1 MVARRR
7 KPAARTAPDASGRVP
22 RDALGFYGY
31 RVRDV
36 MTRPVVAVEATA
48 SLTEAASRMSRR
60 GISGL
65 PVLGPGG
72 RLIGVVSQKD
82 ILRILGDR
90 AGLRLPGSVFDLVL
104 ARSAAG
110 RSDLAEACRR
120 ELDRSKV
127 RDAMSHPAL
136 CVEPEASLDD
146 AVKTMVQAKIN
157 RLPVVARG
165 KMVGIVTRSDLLSG
179 LSTGSAA
186 PL

>member
-1 MVARRR
+1 M
-7 KPAARTAPDASGRVP
+7 P

-36 MTRPVVAVEATA
+36 MTRPVVSVESTA
-48 SLTEAASRMSRR
+48 SLTDAASRMSRR
-60 GISGL
+60 RISGL
-65 PVLGPGG
+65 PVVGPGG
-72 RLIGVVSQKD
+72 RLLGVVSQKD
-82 ILRILGDR
+82 ILRILVDR

-120 ELDRSKV
+120 ELDRSRV
-127 RDAMSHPAL
+127 RDAMSHPAIS
-136 CVEPEASLDD
+136 VDPDASLDD

-165 KMVGIVTRSDLLSG
+165 KMIGIVTRTDLLSG
-179 LSTGSAA
+179 LSTGGPTS
-186 PL
+186 P